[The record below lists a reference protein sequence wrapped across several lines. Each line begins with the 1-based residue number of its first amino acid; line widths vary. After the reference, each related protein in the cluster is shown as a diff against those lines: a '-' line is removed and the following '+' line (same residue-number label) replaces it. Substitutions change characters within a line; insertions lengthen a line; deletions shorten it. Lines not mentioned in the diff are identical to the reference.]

1 MFLHVRKIF
10 FIFTFLVILVS
21 IYLFTINPVY
31 LWWMLLPIIFV
42 IIGILDMIQKK
53 SAIIRNFPV
62 VGHLRGMLSGFGPEI
77 RQYFVESDTNGT
89 PFNRLQRKI
98 IESRANNMDGTHPFG
113 TELNVYEE
121 NYEWMPHS
129 IYPVEKLNEAPRV
142 LIGEHNCAKPYS
154 ASLLNISAMSYGS
167 LSKNAIVALNKGA
180 QLGGFYHNT
189 GEGGVS
195 HYHLESG
202 GDLVYQLGTGYFG
215 CRAEDGNFDPEK
227 FKITAASESV
237 KMIELKLSQGAKPG
251 HGGILPAK
259 KNTEEI
265 AKIRGIK
272 PFTVVHSPAHH
283 KAFSD
288 AIGLV
293 NFIEKLRDLS
303 GGKPTGFKLCVGLK
317 SEFEDLCTVMRDT
330 GKLPDFISIDGG
342 EGGTGAAPLEFTN
355 SVGMPLEDGLVFAVD
370 TLKKYGLKDK
380 IKINATGKVATAFD
394 IYKMLSLGAD
404 LCCSARGMMISLGCI
419 QVLEC
424 DKNTCPTGVATQNE
438 ALMGG
443 LVIEDKYRKVYNFHK
458 NTISSFLEIMAAAG
472 ISDLDH
478 FSRKLVFQRT
488 NSYSSRSYAEIYPE
502 DRK

>member
-10 FIFTFLVILVS
+10 FIFTFLVSLLS

-227 FKITAASESV
+227 FKITAASE
-237 KMIELKLSQGAKPG
+237 
-251 HGGILPAK
+251 
-259 KNTEEI
+259 
-265 AKIRGIK
+265 
-272 PFTVVHSPAHH
+272 
-283 KAFSD
+283 
-288 AIGLV
+288 
-293 NFIEKLRDLS
+293 
-303 GGKPTGFKLCVGLK
+303 
-317 SEFEDLCTVMRDT
+317 
-330 GKLPDFISIDGG
+330 
-342 EGGTGAAPLEFTN
+342 
-355 SVGMPLEDGLVFAVD
+355 
-370 TLKKYGLKDK
+370 
-380 IKINATGKVATAFD
+380 
-394 IYKMLSLGAD
+394 
-404 LCCSARGMMISLGCI
+404 
-419 QVLEC
+419 
-424 DKNTCPTGVATQNE
+424 
-438 ALMGG
+438 
-443 LVIEDKYRKVYNFHK
+443 
-458 NTISSFLEIMAAAG
+458 
-472 ISDLDH
+472 
-478 FSRKLVFQRT
+478 
-488 NSYSSRSYAEIYPE
+488 
-502 DRK
+502 